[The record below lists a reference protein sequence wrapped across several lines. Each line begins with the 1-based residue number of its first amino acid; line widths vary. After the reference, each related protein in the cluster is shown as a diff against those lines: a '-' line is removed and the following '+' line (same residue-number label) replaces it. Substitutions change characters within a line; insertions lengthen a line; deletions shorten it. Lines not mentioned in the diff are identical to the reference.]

1 MLRFLPKVDQVLN
14 SLKEDA
20 PHIFKLKAARLAIAE
35 ARENILL
42 GKIKEISKEELK
54 EIVLL
59 KAENYLHKF
68 KQPSLRRVINATGV
82 IVHTNLGRSLL
93 PKEAIDNMIEVST
106 SYSNLEY
113 NLEAGKRGIRYS
125 HVVELL
131 CELTGAEDALVVNN
145 NAAAVLI
152 SLETLAKGKEVIVS
166 RGELVEIGGSFRIP
180 DVMAK
185 SGAILR
191 EVGTTNRT
199 HLKDYK
205 NAINQETAMLLK
217 VHQSNYKILGFTK
230 AVDMEE
236 LVELAKKHGLYVME
250 DLGSGNFIDF
260 SKFGLEYEPTVQEVV
275 RNGVD
280 VVTFSGDKMLGG
292 PQAGII
298 LGKKDIIEKIK
309 TNPLNRAVRIDKL
322 TLAALESILRIYLEP
337 EEAIRRIP
345 TLNMICLEF
354 DEIKR
359 RARRLSRRLK
369 KVIPEFLDLKIT
381 ETTSRVGGGALP
393 ICPLKSLAVSIS
405 YKKAPNSSQIPSSV
419 SELEERLRH
428 TTPPIITRIEEER
441 LLFDVRT
448 LTDRDYT
455 DITQVLKAVFNS

>member
-1 MLRFLPKVDQVLN
+1 MLRFIPKVDQVLN
-14 SLKEDA
+14 ILQDEA
-20 PHIFKLKAARLAIAE
+20 PHILKLKAARLAIDE
-35 ARENILL
+35 VRKNILS
-42 GKIKEISKEELK
+42 GKLSASKQELK
-54 EIVLL
+54 DLVLSNAKKHL
-59 KAENYLHKF
+59 NRLNR
-68 KQPSLRRVINATGV
+68 PSLRRVINATGV

-93 PKEAIDNMIEVST
+93 PKEAIDNIIEVST

-113 NLEAGKRGIRYS
+113 NLDAGKRGIRYS

-131 CELTGAEDALVVNN
+131 CDLTGAESALVVNN

-152 SLETLAKGKEVIVS
+152 SLETLAKNKEVIVS

-199 HLKDYK
+199 HLKDYR
-205 NAINQETAMLLK
+205 NAIHENTAMLLK

-236 LVELAKKHGLYVME
+236 LVELAKEYGLYVME
-250 DLGSGNFIDF
+250 DLGSGNFVDF
-260 SKFGLEYEPTVQEVV
+260 SQFGLEYEPTVQEVV
-275 RNGVD
+275 KKGVD

-298 LGKKDIIEKIK
+298 LGKKDIIDKIK
-309 TNPLNRAVRIDKL
+309 MNPLNRAVRIDKL
-322 TLAALESILRIYLEP
+322 TLAALESVLRIYLEP
-337 EEAIRRIP
+337 DKAIKHIP
-345 TLNMICLEF
+345 TLNTICLDF
-354 DEIKR
+354 DEVKK
-359 RARRLSRRLK
+359 RARRLARGLK
-369 KVIPEFLDLKIT
+369 RIIPNFLGLKIV

-393 ICPLKSLAVSIS
+393 ICPIKSLAVSIY
-405 YKKAPNSSQIPSSV
+405 YKDVPKDTKVPKTI
-419 SELEERLRH
+419 SELEKILRK
-428 TTPPIITRIEEER
+428 TDPPIITRIEEDA

-448 LTDRDYT
+448 LIDRDYK
-455 DITQVLKAVFNS
+455 DIIKILKTIFNL

>member
-14 SLKEDA
+14 ILQDEA
-20 PHIFKLKAARLAIAE
+20 PHILKLKAARLAIDE
-35 ARENILL
+35 VRKNILS
-42 GKIKEISKEELK
+42 GKLSASKQELK
-54 EIVLL
+54 DLVLSNAKKHL
-59 KAENYLHKF
+59 NRLNR
-68 KQPSLRRVINATGV
+68 PSLRRVINATGV

-93 PKEAIDNMIEVST
+93 PKEAIDNIIEVST

-113 NLEAGKRGIRYS
+113 NLDAGKRGIRYS

-131 CELTGAEDALVVNN
+131 CDLTGAESALVVNN

-152 SLETLAKGKEVIVS
+152 SLETLAKNKEVIVS

-199 HLKDYK
+199 HLKDYR
-205 NAINQETAMLLK
+205 NAIHENTAMLLK

-236 LVELAKKHGLYVME
+236 LVELAKEYGLYVME
-250 DLGSGNFIDF
+250 DLGSGNFVDF
-260 SKFGLEYEPTVQEVV
+260 SQFGLEYEPTVQEVV
-275 RNGVD
+275 KKGVD

-298 LGKKDIIEKIK
+298 LGKKDIIDKIK
-309 TNPLNRAVRIDKL
+309 MNPLNRAVRIDKL
-322 TLAALESILRIYLEP
+322 TLAALESVLRIYLEP
-337 EEAIRRIP
+337 DKAIKHIP
-345 TLNMICLEF
+345 TLNTICLDF
-354 DEIKR
+354 DEVKK
-359 RARRLSRRLK
+359 RARRLARGLK
-369 KVIPEFLDLKIT
+369 RIIPNFLGLKIV

-393 ICPLKSLAVSIS
+393 ICPIKSLAVSIY
-405 YKKAPNSSQIPSSV
+405 YKDVPKDTKVPKTI
-419 SELEERLRH
+419 SELEKILRK
-428 TTPPIITRIEEER
+428 TDPPIITRIEEDA

-448 LTDRDYT
+448 LIDRDYK
-455 DITQVLKAVFNS
+455 DIIKILKTIFNL

>member
-14 SLKEDA
+14 ILQDEA
-20 PHIFKLKAARLAIAE
+20 PHILKLKAARLAIDE
-35 ARENILL
+35 VRKNILS
-42 GKIKEISKEELK
+42 GKLSASKQELRDL
-54 EIVLL
+54 VLSNAKKHL
-59 KAENYLHKF
+59 NRLNR
-68 KQPSLRRVINATGV
+68 PSLRRVINATGV

-93 PKEAIDNMIEVST
+93 PKEAIDNIIEVST

-113 NLEAGKRGIRYS
+113 NLDAGKRGIRYS

-131 CELTGAEDALVVNN
+131 CDLTGAESALVVNN

-152 SLETLAKGKEVIVS
+152 SLETLAKNKEVIVS

-199 HLKDYK
+199 HLKDYR
-205 NAINQETAMLLK
+205 NAIHENTAMLLK

-236 LVELAKKHGLYVME
+236 LVELAKEYGLYVME
-250 DLGSGNFIDF
+250 DLGSGNFVDF
-260 SKFGLEYEPTVQEVV
+260 SQFGLEYEPTVQEVV
-275 RNGVD
+275 KKGVD

-298 LGKKDIIEKIK
+298 LGKKDIIDKIK
-309 TNPLNRAVRIDKL
+309 MNPLNRAVRIDKL
-322 TLAALESILRIYLEP
+322 TLAALESVLRIYLEP
-337 EEAIRRIP
+337 DKAIKHIP
-345 TLNMICLEF
+345 TLNTICLDF
-354 DEIKR
+354 DEVKK
-359 RARRLSRRLK
+359 RARRLARGLK
-369 KVIPEFLDLKIT
+369 RIIPNFLGLKIV

-393 ICPLKSLAVSIS
+393 ICPIKSLAVSIY
-405 YKKAPNSSQIPSSV
+405 YKDVPKDTKVPKTI
-419 SELEERLRH
+419 SELEKILRK
-428 TTPPIITRIEEER
+428 TDPPIITRIEEDA

-448 LTDRDYT
+448 LIDRDYK
-455 DITQVLKAVFNS
+455 DIIKILKTIFNL

>member
-14 SLKEDA
+14 ILQDEA
-20 PHIFKLKAARLAIAE
+20 PHILKLKAARLAIDE
-35 ARENILL
+35 VRKNILS
-42 GKIKEISKEELK
+42 GKLSASKQELRDL
-54 EIVLL
+54 VLSNAKKHL
-59 KAENYLHKF
+59 NRLNR
-68 KQPSLRRVINATGV
+68 PSLRRVINATGV

-93 PKEAIDNMIEVST
+93 PKEAIDNIIEVST

-113 NLEAGKRGIRYS
+113 NLDAGKRGIRYS

-131 CELTGAEDALVVNN
+131 CDLTGAESALVVNN

-152 SLETLAKGKEVIVS
+152 SLETLAKNKEVIVS

-199 HLKDYK
+199 HLKDYR
-205 NAINQETAMLLK
+205 NAIHENTAMLLK

-236 LVELAKKHGLYVME
+236 LVELAKEYGLYVME
-250 DLGSGNFIDF
+250 DLGSGNFVDF
-260 SKFGLEYEPTVQEVV
+260 SQFGLEYEPTVQEVV
-275 RNGVD
+275 KKGVD

-298 LGKKDIIEKIK
+298 LGKKDIIDKIK
-309 TNPLNRAVRIDKL
+309 MNPLNRAVRIDKL
-322 TLAALESILRIYLEP
+322 TLAALESVLRIYLEP
-337 EEAIRRIP
+337 DKAIKHIP
-345 TLNMICLEF
+345 TLNMICLDF
-354 DEIKR
+354 DEVKK
-359 RARRLSRRLK
+359 RARRLARGLK
-369 KVIPEFLDLKIT
+369 RIIPNFLGLKIV

-393 ICPLKSLAVSIS
+393 ICPIKSLAVSIY
-405 YKKAPNSSQIPSSV
+405 YKDVPKDTKVPKTI
-419 SELEERLRH
+419 SELEKILRK
-428 TTPPIITRIEEER
+428 TDPPIITRIEEDA

-448 LTDRDYT
+448 LIDRDYK
-455 DITQVLKAVFNS
+455 DIIKILKTIFNL